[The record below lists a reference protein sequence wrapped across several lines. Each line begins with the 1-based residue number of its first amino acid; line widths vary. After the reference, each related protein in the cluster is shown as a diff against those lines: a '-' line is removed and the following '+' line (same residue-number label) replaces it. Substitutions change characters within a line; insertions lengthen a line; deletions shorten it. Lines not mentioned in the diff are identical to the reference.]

1 MQESEYCAGSVI
13 KRKYGMCSDTLR
25 VWAKDG
31 KVRSVKSAGG
41 KHFYLSADVHKLMH
55 GGEQAVAAPEKEKII
70 YARVSSPAQRGDL
83 QRQSDD
89 LRAKYPTHVLIT
101 DIASG
106 INFQRRGLKTIL
118 EKAHHGT
125 LGELVVAHKDRLCRF
140 AFDLVRDVLERSGC
154 ALVVLGAAND
164 PGGEAELADDMLAI
178 ANVFVAKRN
187 GQSSATNRKRRRE
200 SEEEEA
206 KNPKQRRSS
215 TTNTAEAN

>member
-1 MQESEYCAGSVI
+1 
-13 KRKYGMCSDTLR
+13 MCSDTLR
-25 VWAKDG
+25 VGAKEG
-31 KVRSVKSAGG
+31 KVRSVTSAGG
-41 KHFYLSADVHKLMH
+41 KHFYFSADVHKLMH
-55 GGEQAVAAPEKEKII
+55 GGEPAVVPEKEKII
-70 YARVSSPAQRGDL
+70 YARVSSAAQRGDL

-89 LRAKYPTHVLIT
+89 LRAKYPTHILIT

-118 EKAHHGT
+118 GRAHSGT

-154 ALVVLGAAND
+154 TLVVLGAEND

-187 GQSSATNRKRRRE
+187 GQRAATNRKRRRE
-200 SEEEEA
+200 ADEEEA
-206 KNPKQRRSS
+206 ENPKQQQRGRSG

>member
-1 MQESEYCAGSVI
+1 MQESEYSAGSVI
-13 KRKYGMCSDTLR
+13 RRKYGMCADTLR
-25 VWAKDG
+25 GWANSG

-41 KHFYLSADVHKLMH
+41 KHFYLNADVHKLMH
-55 GGEQAVAAPEKEKII
+55 GGEEAASKAEKEKII

-89 LRAKYPTHVLIT
+89 LRTKYPNHVLVT

-118 EKAHHGT
+118 EKAHEGL

-154 ALVVLGAAND
+154 KLVVLGEEND

-187 GQSSATNRKRRRE
+187 GQRAAENRKRRRE
-200 SEEEEA
+200 TEEEA
-206 KNPKQRRSS
+206 KNPKQ
-215 TTNTAEAN
+215 